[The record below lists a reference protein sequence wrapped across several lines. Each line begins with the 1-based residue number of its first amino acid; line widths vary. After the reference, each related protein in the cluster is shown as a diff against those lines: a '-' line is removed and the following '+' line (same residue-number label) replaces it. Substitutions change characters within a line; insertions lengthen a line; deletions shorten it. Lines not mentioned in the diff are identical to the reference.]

1 MAKTKQ
7 SVPQFNELDTRSEQK
22 KRTIN
27 KAFLVVCIF
36 FTSIALFVLVFLLSS
51 ILYDGFPY
59 INSQF
64 ISNPPNSNAGL
75 AGIGPAL
82 AGTIWV
88 AIGCAVFALPIG
100 VGTAV
105 MLEEF
110 PPKNPILKRFHS
122 TVQINITNLAGVP
135 SIVYGILGFTAFAT
149 MFGVFGSTKDPAFE
163 LGATWFDQ
171 FANQQDQ
178 VVRVYVDGRKSP
190 ATELKEGSR
199 IETKDGEVLEA
210 HIIGVLD
217 DFPED
222 PELAKRTFYET
233 SRDSGIAVA
242 DKGDRIAIEA
252 WYYFRLP
259 FGRSVIA
266 ASLTLMLVILPVI
279 IVASQEALRGVSNS
293 LREGALGL
301 GSTQWQ
307 VVRRVTLPAAIPGIM
322 TGSIL
327 AFSRAIGEAA
337 PILIILGLVD
347 ISTGPEHMMDEFLV
361 LPIQLYYWA
370 GLPTSENDPGT
381 TFLNIT
387 SAGIIVLLA
396 ILLSFNAIAIAIR
409 QFSQQKND

>member
-1 MAKTKQ
+1 
-7 SVPQFNELDTRSEQK
+7 
-22 KRTIN
+22 
-27 KAFLVVCIF
+27 
-36 FTSIALFVLVFLLSS
+36 
-51 ILYDGFPY
+51 
-59 INSQF
+59 
-64 ISNPPNSNAGL
+64 
-75 AGIGPAL
+75 
-82 AGTIWV
+82 
-88 AIGCAVFALPIG
+88 
-100 VGTAV
+100 

-110 PPKNPILKRFHS
+110 PPKNQILKRFHS

-163 LGATWFDQ
+163 IGATWFDQ

-190 ATELKEGSR
+190 ATELTEGSR

-210 HIIGVLD
+210 HVIGVLD

-222 PELAKRTFYET
+222 PELARRTFYET

-301 GSTQWQ
+301 GSTQWH

-409 QFSQQKND
+409 QFSQQKNG